1 MGEGR
6 MGKVRLEGQD
16 QGLAPGQYAA
26 FYCGSVCLGSGIIVD
41 PPPAASPDEEGAPGR
56 GRGNELE

>member
-1 MGEGR
+1 